1 MVDLL
6 LAVKPCVPRGALAE
20 VASLWVVD
28 AAAVVG
34 AGPIGARHCAQLTVV
49 AVETVRASAGVSVF
63 QILWGGGGTAQS
75 CDSVGSSQG
84 DISTEAEVRGDRRAL
99 TVQLPPL
106 RQGFPA
112 HSLTWVSQ
120 LAPVKPGLQ
129 EQV

>member
-1 MVDLL
+1 MYVFSKSCG
-6 LAVKPCVPRGALAE
+6 VE
-20 VASLWVVD
+20 NS
-28 AAAVVG
+28 
-34 AGPIGARHCAQLTVV
+34 TVMIKLMLE
-49 AVETVRASAGVSVF
+49 ATTAKVRED
-63 QILWGGGGTAQS
+63 W
-75 CDSVGSSQG
+75 
-84 DISTEAEVRGDRRAL
+84 RML

>member
-1 MVDLL
+1 MYVFSKSCGVENSTVVIQLML
-6 LAVKPCVPRGALAE
+6 EAFSVKTTTAE
-20 VASLWVVD
+20 VPEDW
-28 AAAVVG
+28 
-34 AGPIGARHCAQLTVV
+34 RM
-49 AVETVRASAGVSVF
+49 
-63 QILWGGGGTAQS
+63 
-75 CDSVGSSQG
+75 
-84 DISTEAEVRGDRRAL
+84 L